1 MVLVPPVYDD
11 IQLLDRVKTALKPCH
26 FGFFSV
32 TTAEEHDKM
41 IAFTSQMPH
50 ILSNAFIKS
59 PTALKH
65 KGFSAGSYKDL
76 TRVAWLNP
84 QMWAELFM
92 ENKDNV
98 LFELDSYIESLSA
111 YRDAIA
117 ANDMAGPAAGRGQKA
132 QRGGGRMNTVT
143 VRASKQYDILIGQ
156 GLLPTLGAEAKK
168 LGKAQKI
175 CVVSESNVYPLYGA
189 AVEES
194 MKSAGFSVV
203 SYVFPAGE
211 ESKNGQV
218 FLDLLNFLAENQL
231 TRSDLIVALGGG
243 VVGDLAG
250 FAAASYLRG
259 IRFIQV
265 PTTLLAAVDS
275 SVGGKTAID
284 LPVGKNLAGA
294 FCQPSLVLCD
304 TDTLN
309 SLPLDIFRDGCAE
322 VIKYGVL
329 YDPKLF
335 AHLEEK
341 GLSFDREAVITRCME
356 LKRDVV
362 MEDEFDTGVRMK
374 LNLGHTVGHGVEAK
388 SHFAISHG
396 KAVAIGMA
404 IVSRASACADT
415 PRIVALLEQFG
426 LPTRTDYS
434 ADDLFSYT
442 LSDKKRSGGT
452 VNLIIPRAIGDC
464 AIVPTKVESLK
475 SFIQAG
481 L

>member
-1 MVLVPPVYDD
+1 M
-11 IQLLDRVKTALKPCH
+11 
-26 FGFFSV
+26 
-32 TTAEEHDKM
+32 
-41 IAFTSQMPH
+41 
-50 ILSNAFIKS
+50 NA
-59 PTALKH
+59 
-65 KGFSAGSYKDL
+65 
-76 TRVAWLNP
+76 
-84 QMWAELFM
+84 
-92 ENKDNV
+92 
-98 LFELDSYIESLSA
+98 
-111 YRDAIA
+111 
-117 ANDMAGPAAGRGQKA
+117 
-132 QRGGGRMNTVT
+132 VT
-143 VRASKQYDILIGQ
+143 VRASRQYDILIGQ

-194 MKSAGFSVV
+194 LKSAGFSVV
-203 SYVFPAGE
+203 SYVFPA
-211 ESKNGQV
+211 
-218 FLDLLNFLAENQL
+218 
-231 TRSDLIVALGGG
+231 
-243 VVGDLAG
+243 
-250 FAAASYLRG
+250 
-259 IRFIQV
+259 
-265 PTTLLAAVDS
+265 
-275 SVGGKTAID
+275 
-284 LPVGKNLAGA
+284 GKNLAGA

-341 GLSFDREAVITRCME
+341 GLSFDREAVITRCVE

-362 MEDEFDTGVRMK
+362 MEDEFDTGARMK

-388 SHFAISHG
+388 SHFVISHG

-442 LSDKKRSGGT
+442 LSDKKRSGST

-464 AIVPTKVESLK
+464 VIVPTKVESLK

>member
-1 MVLVPPVYDD
+1 
-11 IQLLDRVKTALKPCH
+11 
-26 FGFFSV
+26 
-32 TTAEEHDKM
+32 
-41 IAFTSQMPH
+41 
-50 ILSNAFIKS
+50 
-59 PTALKH
+59 
-65 KGFSAGSYKDL
+65 
-76 TRVAWLNP
+76 
-84 QMWAELFM
+84 
-92 ENKDNV
+92 
-98 LFELDSYIESLSA
+98 
-111 YRDAIA
+111 
-117 ANDMAGPAAGRGQKA
+117 
-132 QRGGGRMNTVT
+132 MNTVT
-143 VRASKQYDILIGQ
+143 VRASRQYDILIGQ

-168 LGKAQKI
+168 LGKAQKV
-175 CVVSESNVYPLYGA
+175 CVISETTVYPLYGA
-189 AVEES
+189 VAEES
-194 MKSAGFSVV
+194 LKSAGFSVV

-211 ESKNGQV
+211 ESKNGLI
-218 FLDLLNFLAENQL
+218 FLDLLNFLAESQL
-231 TRSDLIVALGGG
+231 TRSDMIVALGGG

-284 LPVGKNLAGA
+284 LPAGKNLAGA

-329 YDPKLF
+329 YDSKLF

-341 GLSFDREAVITRCME
+341 GLSFDREAVITRCVE

-362 MEDEFDTGVRMK
+362 MEDEFDTGARMK

-426 LPTRTDYS
+426 LPTQCLKWGR
-434 ADDLFSYT
+434 SY
-442 LSDKKRSGGT
+442 
-452 VNLIIPRAIGDC
+452 
-464 AIVPTKVESLK
+464 
-475 SFIQAG
+475 Q
-481 L
+481 